1 MNISKIYL
9 IALILTFICTV
20 LLTKMII
27 PLLTRKKIGQKIL
40 DIGPSWHK
48 GKEGTPTMGGIAFVI
63 ASIISFT
70 VVMLVFGRSIEKRE
84 LFCTINVFVY
94 GVLNCLVGLIDDIAK
109 LKKSK
114 NEGLTPVGKLL
125 LQSICSILFLIAMSV
140 TVGVSTTIK
149 IPFTD
154 IELEIGF
161 FYYILSFLIL
171 CGVVNA
177 VNLTDGIDG
186 LASICVL
193 TVAMLF
199 SFVGLAKENSTSLSF
214 FGAVLIGATL
224 GFLIYNL
231 HPAKIFMGD
240 TGSLFLGAIVVGASF
255 ILENPILVII
265 YGFIFICEAISDI
278 LQVVYF
284 KITKGKRLF
293 KMAPLHHH
301 LEKCGFS
308 EMKVVSIFG
317 IINAIFCIIAFLGMV
332 IK

>member
-1 MNISKIYL
+1 MSACRVYL
-9 IALILTFICTV
+9 ISLGLTFICTV

-27 PLLTRKKIGQKIL
+27 PLLTKKRIGQKIL
-40 DIGPSWHK
+40 DIGPNWHK
-48 GKEGTPTMGGIAFVI
+48 AKEGTPTMGGIAFI
-63 ASIISFT
+63 LASIISF
-70 VVMLVFGRSIEKRE
+70 VAIMLIFGKALDKRD
-84 LFCTINVFVY
+84 LFCLINVFAY

-109 LKKSK
+109 YRKAK
-114 NEGLTPVGKLL
+114 NEGLTPAGKLA
-125 LQSICSILFLIAMSV
+125 LQSICAILFLIAMGI
-140 TVGVSTTIK
+140 TVGVSTTVK

-171 CGVVNA
+171 CGIVNA

-186 LASICVL
+186 LASTCVL
-193 TVAMLF
+193 TVGMFF
-199 SFVGLAKENSTSLSF
+199 SFVGLAEEDSISLSF
-214 FGAVLIGATL
+214 FGAILIGATV

-255 ILENPILVII
+255 ILDNPILVII

-278 LQVVYF
+278 LQVGYF
-284 KITKGKRLF
+284 KLTKGKRLF
-293 KMAPLHHH
+293 KMAPIHHH

-308 EMKVVSIFG
+308 EMKIVSVFG
-317 IINAIFCIIAFLGMV
+317 VISAVFCILAYIGMV
-332 IK
+332 VK